1 MKPIPLTA
9 TAVATLLLLS
19 PFAHAE
25 SILVQPTDA
34 IAAPSSGMVND
45 TDGGQYWLLQSTIS
59 GAGLDNPSA
68 ADNGLPVLEPLP
80 MHNDVAWASGVRW
93 AAPDGAEA
101 KLVPGTTVTFPLDQT
116 YALNGLYLWNFS
128 ERTSEVDGRTH
139 LNNRGL
145 KETTIE
151 FSTDGGSTWSKPI
164 DVNFKEAPATPSY
177 SPEFKALSPVKAN
190 AVRLTINSN
199 FGPGEPPDAHAGFY
213 GFNEIR
219 FTADP
224 KAATG
229 H

>member
-1 MKPIPLTA
+1 MKPIPLAA

-19 PFAHAE
+19 TFAHAE
-25 SILVQPTDA
+25 NILVQPTDA
-34 IAAPSSGMVND
+34 IAAPASGMVND
-45 TDGGQYWLLQSTIS
+45 TGDGQYWLLQNTIN
-59 GAGLDNPSA
+59 GVGLDNPSA
-68 ADNGLPVLEPLP
+68 ADNGLPVPEPLP
-80 MHNDVAWASGVRW
+80 KHNDIGWASGVRW
-93 AAPDGAEA
+93 NAPDAAEA
-101 KLVPGTTVTFPLDQT
+101 KLVPGTTVTFSLDQT
-116 YALNGLYLWNFS
+116 YTLNGLYLWNFS
-128 ERTSEVDGRTH
+128 ERAFEVDGRTH
-139 LNNRGL
+139 LNHRGI

-164 DVNFKEAPATPSY
+164 DVNFKEAPAAVSY

-224 KAATG
+224 KTATG